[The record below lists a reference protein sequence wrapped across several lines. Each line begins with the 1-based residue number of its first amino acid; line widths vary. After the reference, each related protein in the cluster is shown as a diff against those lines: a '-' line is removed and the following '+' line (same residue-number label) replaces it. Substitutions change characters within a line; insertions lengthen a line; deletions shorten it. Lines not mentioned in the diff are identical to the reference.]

1 MEVLAVAIGGA
12 IGAIARFWMSNG
24 IYAWLGRDFPWG
36 TLVVNVVGSLVMG
49 WLYVHFV
56 ERGAVSH
63 VVRLALMTGLLGG
76 LTTFSTF
83 SLETVQL
90 LQRGHVMSALG
101 NVVASAVVCVAAC
114 WLAIWVTRNLL

>member
-12 IGAIARFWMSNG
+12 IGAVARFWMSNG
-24 IYAWLGRDFPWG
+24 VYAWLGRDFPWG

-56 ERGAVSH
+56 ERGEVSQE
-63 VVRLALMTGLLGG
+63 VRLALMTGLLGG

-90 LQRGHVMSALG
+90 LERGHVISALG
-101 NVVASAVVCVAAC
+101 NVVASAVVCVAVC